1 MTDLNKLI
9 KFSPP
14 VWPGKEDLTPQP
26 GDLTKFMANGYY
38 LRDDFFEEKENPFAR
53 MPSSQCAGGAICFDS
68 EVYRKDKKA
77 FITFMK
83 ALGMWECKRFVAFI
97 EEKEGSTGVFLSRQ
111 MRIVS
116 DFALQYAFKTIGEKE
131 YKSFPEQKVTM
142 AEAFWS
148 FLQEE
153 TEGCDA
159 PKDVSSKKTIML
171 MRIPPSIGIMVEN
184 SYYQIYRIWS
194 RWPEILQ

>member
-9 KFSPP
+9 EFSPP

-38 LRDDFFEEKENPFAR
+38 LRDDFFEEKENPFER
-53 MPSSQCAGGAICFDS
+53 MPSSESVGGAICFDS
-68 EVYRKDKKA
+68 DVYRKDKEA

-83 ALGMWECKRFVAFI
+83 AFGMWEDKKFAAFI
-97 EEKEGSTGVFLSRQ
+97 EEKGGSHTFCVKQ
-111 MRIVS
+111 MRVVS
-116 DFALQYAFKTIGEKE
+116 DFALLYAFKTIGEKE

-153 TEGCDA
+153 TEGCDT
-159 PKDVSSKKTIML
+159 PKDVSSKKTIL
-171 MRIPPSIGIMVEN
+171 LIRIPPSIGIMVEN
-184 SYYQIYRIWS
+184 SYYHIYRIWS